1 MSEQQVNRFASLNHG
16 LINRRTAHKL
26 GLTDRQI
33 AYRVA
38 QNRWRRLW
46 PAVFA
51 VSGSTETPSQILLG
65 AVMHS
70 DGVASHLSAAWLL
83 GLRELPPAHPQVST
97 APRGGRSS
105 QAIRIHQSRDLCSS
119 HTTQVNGIP
128 TTDATRTIL
137 DLAGRVSSTE
147 LQILFDRAL
156 RLRLTH
162 ADKLTEYFLQ
172 TSRPGRPGAAGV
184 RRFLKGM
191 NLDLALAESDLET
204 LLTLRLRKA
213 GLPDPVA
220 QFKVLANKHQYRIDL
235 CYPEHMLAIEG
246 DGFSFHGGRDAFE
259 SDRVRQNDLVLAGW
273 RVLRF
278 TWRQICYQSD
288 WVVGQV
294 REALELGH

>member
-1 MSEQQVNRFASLNHG
+1 
-16 LINRRTAHKL
+16 
-26 GLTDRQI
+26 
-33 AYRVA
+33 
-38 QNRWRRLW
+38 
-46 PAVFA
+46 
-51 VSGSTETPSQILLG
+51 
-65 AVMHS
+65 
-70 DGVASHLSAAWLL
+70 
-83 GLRELPPAHPQVST
+83 
-97 APRGGRSS
+97 
-105 QAIRIHQSRDLCSS
+105 
-119 HTTQVNGIP
+119 
-128 TTDATRTIL
+128 
-137 DLAGRVSSTE
+137 
-147 LQILFDRAL
+147 
-156 RLRLTH
+156 
-162 ADKLTEYFLQ
+162 
-172 TSRPGRPGAAGV
+172 
-184 RRFLKGM
+184 M